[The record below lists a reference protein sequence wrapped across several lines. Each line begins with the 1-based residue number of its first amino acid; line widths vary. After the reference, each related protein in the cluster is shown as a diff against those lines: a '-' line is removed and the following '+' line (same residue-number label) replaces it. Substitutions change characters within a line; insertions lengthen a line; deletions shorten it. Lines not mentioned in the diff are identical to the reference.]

1 MPEPKAHKYL
11 VRYELVAYKEVVA
24 SSPEE
29 ALDLAEQDPPSLSDF
44 EGNEGP
50 EVIDTDTDTDN
61 SNN

>member
-1 MPEPKAHKYL
+1 MPESKARKYL

-50 EVIDTDTDTDN
+50 EVIETDAASDH

>member
-1 MPEPKAHKYL
+1 MPKPNARKYL

-50 EVIDTDTDTDN
+50 EVIDTNTDNDN